1 MSDQPILTEQRAG
14 YRVITLNRPDKLNAF
29 NEAMHEALRKAI
41 ADAEA
46 DENCRALMLTG
57 AGRAFCAGQDLSDRL
72 LKPGETPVPRN
83 SLEQYYNPLIRKIRD
98 LPFPVIAAVNGT
110 AAGGGGFGA

>member
-1 MSDQPILTEQRAG
+1 MTASSTILVEKKFG
-14 YRVITLNRPDKLNAF
+14 YRVVTLNRPDKLNAF
-29 NEAMHEALRKAI
+29 NDAMHDALRKAI
-41 ADAEA
+41 EDAEA

-83 SLEQYYNPLIRKIRD
+83 SLEQHYNPLI
-98 LPFPVIAAVNGT
+98 
-110 AAGGGGFGA
+110 